1 YNSFFRKK
9 TKIQKRNSRM
19 ILVTLLL
26 IGSLFHQA
34 HCVSSVKPANEA
46 TSITVQ
52 KGDDALFQWNIVLEN
67 GDQDVGLKLL
77 NGTTELW
84 TQQTGKVSDAGKELL
99 QERLKVEKSV
109 TNLKATIRNVDFNDS
124 SIELKLTGAIS
135 DSGFNKLS
143 DVDSS
148 IALNVQGGPVYC
160 GAQLKSSYNIG
171 LNARRKYELCIES
184 NPAPEI
190 TYKFPSDVEEGVKGI
205 VTGPSWDH
213 QYTASF
219 ELPSV
224 TAENCGKEMSYT
236 VTTPN
241 LQGSTPLTGK
251 ATLTLTDLPLD
262 VTISTFSYEYGIPT
276 VMWRKIEAGLCSDN
290 IVYYMEVSNQTAII
304 SKGPLNGTSQVVDEL
319 GNEPKEV
326 VMWAEYDG
334 PTGKKTGQRVT
345 FGFTKTTTTTT
356 TTTTTVKPAVPVAND
371 PAKDDDNLGLI
382 VGGAVGGVIVLAV
395 IIIIVV
401 ILMRRKKSAQ
411 KDGHTEIPLNQWREN
426 DYEPVSNNST
436 AKRQGEDDPNH
447 AIYSE
452 LGPGGRVGPKPTPA
466 SSDYAEVKVDDY
478 GMPITGE
485 TREPAETTLYDQVK
499 RNSDDFDDG
508 VIV

>member
-1 YNSFFRKK
+1 
-9 TKIQKRNSRM
+9 M

-356 TTTTTVKPAVPVAND
+356 TTTTTVETPSPPPSGDD
-371 PAKDDDNLGLI
+371 PES
-382 VGGAVGGVIVLAV
+382 GGSNAGAIAGGVIGAIIVLV
-395 IIIIVV
+395 IIVGVV
-401 ILMRRKKSAQ
+401 YYCKAHKTSTSHRSRSNYGANGGEFEYTKNERQDVPQYERPENVVPPSTQTDGGAQ
-411 KDGHTEIPLNQWREN
+411 QQPQ
-426 DYEPVSNNST
+426 
-436 AKRQGEDDPNH
+436 RQKYD
-447 AIYSE
+447 E
-452 LGPGGRVGPKPTPA
+452 LGPGGRVGPRDHVVHSK
-466 SSDYAEVKVDDY
+466 YAEVKQEEDY
-478 GMPITGE
+478 GE
-485 TREPAETTLYDQVK
+485 SDQHEDEEGNLV
-499 RNSDDFDDG
+499 SDS

>member
-1 YNSFFRKK
+1 
-9 TKIQKRNSRM
+9 
-19 ILVTLLL
+19 
-26 IGSLFHQA
+26 
-34 HCVSSVKPANEA
+34 
-46 TSITVQ
+46 
-52 KGDDALFQWNIVLEN
+52 
-67 GDQDVGLKLL
+67 
-77 NGTTELW
+77 
-84 TQQTGKVSDAGKELL
+84 
-99 QERLKVEKSV
+99 
-109 TNLKATIRNVDFNDS
+109 
-124 SIELKLTGAIS
+124 
-135 DSGFNKLS
+135 
-143 DVDSS
+143 
-148 IALNVQGGPVYC
+148 
-160 GAQLKSSYNIG
+160 
-171 LNARRKYELCIES
+171 
-184 NPAPEI
+184 
-190 TYKFPSDVEEGVKGI
+190 
-205 VTGPSWDH
+205 
-213 QYTASF
+213 
-219 ELPSV
+219 
-224 TAENCGKEMSYT
+224 MSYT

-290 IVYYMEVSNQTAII
+290 IVYYMDVSNQTAII
-304 SKGPLNGTSQVVDEL
+304 SKGPLNGTSQVVEEL

-334 PTGKKTGQRVT
+334 PAGKKTGQRVT

-401 ILMRRKKSAQ
+401 ILMRRKKSVQ

>member
-148 IALNVQGGPVYC
+148 IALNVQVETPSPPPSGDDPESGGSNA
-160 GAQLKSSYNIG
+160 GAI
-171 LNARRKYELCIES
+171 A
-184 NPAPEI
+184 
-190 TYKFPSDVEEGVKGI
+190 
-205 VTGPSWDH
+205 
-213 QYTASF
+213 
-219 ELPSV
+219 
-224 TAENCGKEMSYT
+224 
-236 VTTPN
+236 
-241 LQGSTPLTGK
+241 
-251 ATLTLTDLPLD
+251 
-262 VTISTFSYEYGIPT
+262 
-276 VMWRKIEAGLCSDN
+276 
-290 IVYYMEVSNQTAII
+290 
-304 SKGPLNGTSQVVDEL
+304 
-319 GNEPKEV
+319 
-326 VMWAEYDG
+326 
-334 PTGKKTGQRVT
+334 
-345 FGFTKTTTTTT
+345 
-356 TTTTTVKPAVPVAND
+356 
-371 PAKDDDNLGLI
+371 
-382 VGGAVGGVIVLAV
+382 GGVIGAIIVLV
-395 IIIIVV
+395 IIVGVV
-401 ILMRRKKSAQ
+401 YYCKAHKTSTSHRSRSNYGANGGEFEYTKNERQDVPQYERPENVVPPSTQTDGGAQ
-411 KDGHTEIPLNQWREN
+411 QQPQ
-426 DYEPVSNNST
+426 
-436 AKRQGEDDPNH
+436 RQKYD
-447 AIYSE
+447 E
-452 LGPGGRVGPKPTPA
+452 LGPGGRVGPRDHVVHSK
-466 SSDYAEVKVDDY
+466 YAEVKQEEDY
-478 GMPITGE
+478 GE
-485 TREPAETTLYDQVK
+485 SDQHEDEEGNLV
-499 RNSDDFDDG
+499 SDS